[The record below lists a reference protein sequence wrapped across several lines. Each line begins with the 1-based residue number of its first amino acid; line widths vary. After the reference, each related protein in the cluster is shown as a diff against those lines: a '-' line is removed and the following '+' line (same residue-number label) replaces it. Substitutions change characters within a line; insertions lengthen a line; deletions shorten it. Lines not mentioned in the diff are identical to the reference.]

1 MLSIAVKSLAG
12 DWNRVSGSE
21 GYRHTHSVFGGPES
35 ASFALK
41 RDTRRL
47 HSDIGGFAPVY
58 VSMGGAPV
66 WSGRMAQTPTE
77 RSDQS
82 VFQVQCEG
90 WYRQLYG
97 KPVDKTWAI
106 RDLNRW
112 TSTIALPSA
121 TLSNFSHG
129 AQVTVDAGGILI
141 SAPYNLRAYQD
152 KIIGSVTL
160 DLGPNNLAKRIVFTH
175 ASHGTWGGNI
185 FLDAFSTNSQDP
197 LTSYSS
203 AVSINSPVAGPTTSA
218 GTFST
223 GGRYVH
229 IFLYYN
235 GGTTTFTVEGWIR
248 FTDIQVYTDT
258 ADESGNASALY
269 ASTIISEA
277 LGLGVTPN
285 ISTDTTGI
293 TTTSFAIPHFPAD
306 RGRLAVGD
314 LIQRANA
321 YHAYQFFLSRD
332 STPRAT
338 FRAIPTAPTWILNDK
353 DAYKISNGGANDA
366 SEVTGEVIVQYTDA
380 SGIPAEVTVTNS
392 NTIIGK
398 RGDVNT
404 KILAPST
411 PMTSAAATQLGTIYL
426 NTHVL
431 QPFKATAVLT
441 GSITNYTT
449 GAQTPLALL
458 PAGDAILLGS
468 ETDPDTGARGRIG
481 IITQVDYEHDTQTA
495 QVTIDSPRDFLDALL
510 ERMGVAVR

>member
-97 KPVDKTWAI
+97 KPVDKTWI
-106 RDLNRW
+106 IEDFSRW
-112 TSTIALPSA
+112 TPAATFPAQDLTREIPS
-121 TLSNFSHG
+121 N
-129 AQVTVDAGGILI
+129 
-141 SAPYNLRAYQD
+141 
-152 KIIGSVTL
+152 VTL
-160 DLGPNNLAKRIVFTH
+160 EINDSAMIITVPYGTICPADQHRFAMIDAGPNNTIKSMYFE
-175 ASHGTWGGNI
+175 W
-185 FLDAFSTNSQDP
+185 DC
-197 LTSYSS
+197 
-203 AVSINSPVAGPTTSA
+203 
-218 GTFST
+218 ST
-223 GGRYVH
+223 GDIGSGVYLASDSTGVLPFDDFQLVSTLNTASGTYSKTWTTARRYAFVG
-229 IFLYYN
+229 FYRA
-235 GGTTTFTVEGWIR
+235 GSATFGHHHWLRIKKMIVV
-248 FTDIQVYTDT
+248 TDS
-258 ADESGNASALY
+258 ADLSSGVSTLT
-269 ASTIISEA
+269 ASTVISEC

-285 ISTDTTGI
+285 ISTDTSGI
-293 TTTSFAIPHFPAD
+293 TSTSFVIPHFPAD

-338 FRAIPTAPTWILNDK
+338 YRAIPTTPTWILNDK

-481 IITQVDYEHDTQTA
+481 IITQVDYEHDSQTA